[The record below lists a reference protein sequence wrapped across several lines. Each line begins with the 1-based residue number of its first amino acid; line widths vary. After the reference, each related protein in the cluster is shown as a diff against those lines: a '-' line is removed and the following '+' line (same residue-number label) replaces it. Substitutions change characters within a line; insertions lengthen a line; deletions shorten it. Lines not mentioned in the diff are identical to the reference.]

1 MSRHPT
7 RWLLGGLLTVSAM
20 LSACGGGGDD
30 SEKTNVLTVNQGT
43 ARVPA
48 GTYTLDMSDA
58 AAAPAVTA
66 VIPPAADPVSLQ
78 TAISLSAHGAEHE
91 AVATQGVTELGRAG
105 GGVTEAGISYA
116 TVKRW
121 SAGHLP
127 VPEYAASIVELL
139 EGVPTFLRPKR
150 WSR

>member
-1 MSRHPT
+1 MSQDEFNKRCAA
-7 RWLLGGLLTVSAM
+7 LLGRWGW
-20 LSACGGGGDD
+20 
-30 SEKTNVLTVNQGT
+30 KK
-43 ARVPA
+43 RF
-48 GTYTLDMSDA
+48 
-58 AAAPAVTA
+58 
-66 VIPPAADPVSLQ
+66 SL
-78 TAISLSAHGAEHE
+78 
-91 AVATQGVTELGRAG
+91 AT
-105 GGVTEAGISYA
+105 GISYA